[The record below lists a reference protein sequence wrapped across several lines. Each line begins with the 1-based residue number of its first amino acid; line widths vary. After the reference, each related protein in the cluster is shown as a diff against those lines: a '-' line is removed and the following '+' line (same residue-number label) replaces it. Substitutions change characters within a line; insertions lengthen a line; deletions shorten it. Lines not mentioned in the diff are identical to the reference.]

1 MKIDHLPPAN
11 PLNSRKPSS
20 GQESGV
26 QAAPGTFAQEL
37 QGALNAAA
45 AKRLDTRIETVQR
58 KASLAGQGA
67 LDEAGNLEKQKQQL
81 WQASQELE
89 AIFLQQMVSA
99 MQRTVPRDD
108 GVLKR
113 SQAEE
118 LFQGMLDEELAKV
131 MAESGEMGLA
141 RTLYEQLVQS
151 LDEKGKSKK
160 SGSGA

>member
-1 MKIDHLPPAN
+1 MKINHLPPTN
-11 PLNSRKPSS
+11 RLDSRKPPA
-20 GQESGV
+20 GEESGS
-26 QAAPGTFAQEL
+26 QAATGTFAQEL
-37 QGALNAAA
+37 QGALEAAA

-58 KASLAGQGA
+58 KAGIAGQGT
-67 LDEAGNLEKQKQQL
+67 LDGAGTLEKQKQQL

-118 LFQGMLDEELAKV
+118 LFQNMLDEELAKV

-141 RTLYEQLVQS
+141 KTLYEQLVQS
-151 LDEKGKSKK
+151 LEEKEKAKE